1 MSRDHNRKGLLQ
13 VRMFQFV
20 FASSIGLPEER
31 FARALEYSSDD
42 AWERAQRHPAFR
54 KNLAAYI
61 RATRNKRQQ
70 RKQAMC
76 ASR

>member
-1 MSRDHNRKGLLQ
+1 
-13 VRMFQFV
+13 MFQFV

-42 AWERAQRHPAFR
+42 AWEIAQRHPAFR
-54 KNLAAYI
+54 QRLAAYI
-61 RATRNKRQQ
+61 RLTRNKRQQ
-70 RKQAMC
+70 RKAML